1 MEIIAIDSDNHTV
14 HCVSKVESFFMLRQV
29 VYNNNQQDDGEVP
42 ANIHKFISFREM
54 CVGVMD

>member
-29 VYNNNQQDDGEVP
+29 VHLITTNKMMGKYQQ
-42 ANIHKFISFREM
+42 IFTSFRER
-54 CVGVMD
+54 CVGVVD